1 MSPTSRRCHYLI
13 RCPAAVF
20 AVVAGLRH
28 RRCCRFSSPSSLQS
42 LVLTSV
48 ATIWFQDANLH
59 WSSRD
64 KLHRNPTSSRKKQ
77 HNRPQKSRIERKG
90 RVPGRG
96 LAIGETTRDRDRL
109 LAGHRYSI
117 PLPGRPGREGDNP
130 TPTLDFYGSEDERA
144 DRNGIEH
151 ERRSES
157 RFGSSCN
164 GHALLSATRRSKMV
178 PKPRRLP

>member
-13 RCPAAVF
+13 RCPAAV
-20 AVVAGLRH
+20 VAGLRH
-28 RRCCRFSSPSSLQS
+28 RHCCRFSSPSSIQS
-42 LVLTSV
+42 LVLTSI
-48 ATIWFQDANLH
+48 ATIVSSSPRFYCSPLSLPLFSVSSFRYRSAPRLISTWFQDANLH

-151 ERRSES
+151 
-157 RFGSSCN
+157 
-164 GHALLSATRRSKMV
+164 
-178 PKPRRLP
+178 